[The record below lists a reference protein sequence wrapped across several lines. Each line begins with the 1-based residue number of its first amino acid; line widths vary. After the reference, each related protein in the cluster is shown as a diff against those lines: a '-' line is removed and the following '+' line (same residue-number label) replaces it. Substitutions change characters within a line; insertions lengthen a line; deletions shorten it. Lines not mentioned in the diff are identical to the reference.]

1 MSTSVFTPHRFTQL
15 FASDTRNI
23 TRDPTL
29 LFAIVFSIVPAIAG
43 WFFRGAIDA
52 SVAGQFGIEQIFEK
66 IVPVFLC
73 LPAFMIGWV
82 TGFLFLEDR
91 DDGPLLAL
99 DVTPIGKRGFMSY
112 RIAVT
117 AVITFA
123 LTILGCV
130 LLLPGT
136 GTALILAVST
146 MVALEAVGM
155 AMIYPAI
162 ARNKVEGLALVKVT
176 NLVAVAS
183 LVALIP
189 GAWRFAGAF
198 LPTFW
203 VGETVL
209 NAPGV
214 PVPLFIFD
222 ALAGIGIHLIVVF
235 VLYRLQARRAG

>member
-1 MSTSVFTPHRFTQL
+1 MSASVFTPHRFSQL

-29 LFAIVFSIVPAIAG
+29 LFAIVFSIAPAVAG
-43 WFFRGAIDA
+43 WFFRDAIDV

-123 LTILGCV
+123 LTLIGCV
-130 LLLPGT
+130 LLLSGSDA
-136 GTALILAVST
+136 ALILVISL
-146 MVALEAVGM
+146 MVALEAVGI

-176 NLVAVAS
+176 NLVAMAS

-189 GAWRFAGAF
+189 GVWRFAGVF

-209 NAPGV
+209 NAPGF
-214 PVPLFIFD
+214 PAPIFIFD
-222 ALAGIGIHLIVVF
+222 AVAGIGVHLIVVF
-235 VLYRLQARRAG
+235 VLYRLQAHRAG